1 MHAVQSIPLIP
12 LDAASSIVVNRPMND
27 KPTFRFAPSPN
38 GALHLGHAYSAILN
52 FELAQAIGGRFLV
65 RVEDI
70 DTTRCTPQLEAAM
83 FEDLAWLGLEWEQP
97 VLRQSERFIYY
108 QQALDK
114 LLTQGLLY
122 PSFLSRGEIKQH
134 VKEHPTWPRDPD
146 GAPLYPGLERA
157 WNENERAAAMKSG
170 KPYAWRLDMK
180 QALALHPIEGAEAWG
195 DVVLGRKETP
205 TSYHLS
211 VVVDDA
217 SQGVTHV
224 VRGQDLEASTSIHL
238 LLQKL
243 LGLPSPD
250 YKHHRLI
257 LDDQGERLSKSV
269 KSTAIKALRDDGAS
283 VADIHRMIGWNDNE
297 VEAYL

>member
-1 MHAVQSIPLIP
+1 MQSIP
-12 LDAASSIVVNRPMND
+12 LDAASSIVVNRHMND

-52 FELAQAIGGRFLV
+52 FELAQATGGRFLV

-70 DTTRCTPQLEAAM
+70 DTARCTPQLEVAM
-83 FEDLAWLGLEWEQP
+83 FDDLAWLGLEWEMP
-97 VLRQSERFIYY
+97 VLRQSERFGYY
-108 QQALDK
+108 QEALDN
-114 LLTQGLLY
+114 LRDQGLIY

-134 VKEHPTWPRDPD
+134 VKEHPSWPRDPD
-146 GAPLYPGLERA
+146 GAPLYPGLERN
-157 WNENERAAAMKSG
+157 WNESERLAVMNSG
-170 KPYAWRLDMK
+170 KPYAWRLDMT
-180 QALALHPIEGAEAWG
+180 QALELFPIEGAAAWG

-217 SQGVTHV
+217 AQGVSHV
-224 VRGQDLEASTSIHL
+224 VRGRDLEASTSIHL

-243 LGLPSPD
+243 LDLPSPD

-257 LDDQGERLSKSV
+257 LDEQGERLSKSV
-269 KSTAIKALRDDGAS
+269 KSTALRALRDDGAS
-283 VADIHRMIGWNDNE
+283 VADIHRLIGWNDNE
-297 VEAYL
+297 VEVYR

>member
-1 MHAVQSIPLIP
+1 
-12 LDAASSIVVNRPMND
+12 MND

-52 FELAQAIGGRFLV
+52 FEIAKRLGGRILV

-70 DTTRCTPQLEAAM
+70 DTARCTPELEAGM
-83 FEDLAWLGLEWEQP
+83 FDDLAWLGLEWELP
-97 VLRQSERFIYY
+97 ILRQSERFGIY
-108 QQALDK
+108 QKALDR
-114 LLTQGLLY
+114 LQEQGLIY
-122 PSFLSRGEIKQH
+122 PSFLSRGEIKQD
-134 VKEHPTWPRDPD
+134 VKNHPTWPRDPD
-146 GAPLYPGLERA
+146 GAPLYPGLERD
-157 WNENERAAAMKSG
+157 WSTSDRAIAVNSG

-180 QALALHPIEGAEAWG
+180 QALALHPIEGAAAWG

-217 SQGVTHV
+217 AQGVTHV
-224 VRGQDLEASTSIHL
+224 VRGQDLEAATSIHL

-243 LGLPSPD
+243 LGLPSPH

-257 LDDQGERLSKSV
+257 LDEQGERLSKSV
-269 KSTAIKALRDDGAS
+269 KSTALKALRDDGAS
-283 VADIHRMIGWNDNE
+283 VADVHRLIGWNGNE
-297 VEAYL
+297 VEAYC

>member
-1 MHAVQSIPLIP
+1 MT
-12 LDAASSIVVNRPMND
+12 D

-52 FELAQAIGGRFLV
+52 FELTKATGGRFLM

-70 DTTRCTPQLEAAM
+70 DTARCTPHLEAAM
-83 FEDLAWLGLEWEQP
+83 FDDLAWLGLEWETP
-97 VLRQSERFIYY
+97 VLRQSERFGKY
-108 QQALDK
+108 QQALDN
-114 LLTQGLLY
+114 LLDQGLIYL
-122 PSFLSRGEIKQH
+122 SFLSRGEIKQH
-134 VKEHPTWPRDPD
+134 IKEHPSWPHDPD
-146 GAPLYPGLERA
+146 GAPLYPGLEREWSDA
-157 WNENERAAAMKSG
+157 ERATAMNSG
-170 KPYAWRLDMK
+170 KPYAWRLDMAR
-180 QALALHPIEGAEAWG
+180 ALARFPIEGAEAWG

-217 SQGVTHV
+217 AQGVSHV
-224 VRGQDLEASTSIHL
+224 VRGRDLEASTSIHL

-257 LDDQGERLSKSV
+257 LDEQGERLSKSV
-269 KSTAIKALRDDGAS
+269 KSTALKALRDDGAS
-283 VADIHRMIGWNDNE
+283 VADIHRLIGWNDNE
-297 VEAYL
+297 LDAYL

>member
-1 MHAVQSIPLIP
+1 MKAVQSIPL
-12 LDAASSIVVNRPMND
+12 DVAQVIVVNRSMND

-52 FELAQAIGGRFLV
+52 FQLAKRTGGRFFV

-70 DTTRCTPQLEAAM
+70 DTARCTPQLEVAM
-83 FEDLAWLGLEWEQP
+83 LDDLAWLGLEWEQP
-97 VLRQSERFIYY
+97 ILRQSDRFEIY
-108 QQALDK
+108 QKALDN
-114 LLTQGLLY
+114 LLEQGLIY

-134 VKEHPTWPRDPD
+134 VKEQPNWPRDPD
-146 GAPLYPGLERA
+146 GAPVYPGLERDWSA
-157 WNENERAAAMKSG
+157 SERAIAMNSG
-170 KPYAWRLDMK
+170 KPYAWRLNMK
-180 QALALHPIEGAEAWG
+180 QALARFPIEGAGAWG
-195 DVVLGRKETP
+195 DVVLGRKEMP

-217 SQGVTHV
+217 AQGVTHV

-243 LGLPSPD
+243 LDLPSPD

-257 LDDQGERLSKSV
+257 LDEQGERLSKSV
-269 KSTAIKALRDDGAS
+269 KSTALKSLREDGAS
-283 VADIHRMIGWNDNE
+283 VADIHRLIGWNDNE
-297 VEAYL
+297 VEVYL

>member
-1 MHAVQSIPLIP
+1 MKAVQSIL
-12 LDAASSIVVNRPMND
+12 LDAARVIVVNRHMND

-52 FELAQAIGGRFLV
+52 FEIAKRLGGRILV

-70 DTTRCTPQLEAAM
+70 DTARCTPELEAAM
-83 FEDLAWLGLEWEQP
+83 FDDLTWLGLEWELP
-97 VLRQSERFIYY
+97 VLRQSERFGIY
-108 QQALDK
+108 QEVLDR
-114 LLTQGLLY
+114 LQEQGLIY

-134 VKEHPTWPRDPD
+134 VKNHPTWARDPD
-146 GAPLYPGLERA
+146 GAPLYPGLERD
-157 WNENERAAAMKSG
+157 WSESERAAAKNSG

-180 QALALHPIEGAEAWG
+180 QALALYPIEGAAAWG

-217 SQGVTHV
+217 AQGVTHV
-224 VRGQDLEASTSIHL
+224 VRGQDLEAATSIHL

-243 LGLPSPD
+243 LGQPSPD

-257 LDDQGERLSKSV
+257 LDEQGERLSKSV
-269 KSTAIKALRDDGAS
+269 KSTALKALREDGAS
-283 VADIHRMIGWNDNE
+283 VADIHRLIGWNDNE
-297 VEAYL
+297 VEAYC

>member
-1 MHAVQSIPLIP
+1 
-12 LDAASSIVVNRPMND
+12 MND
-27 KPTFRFAPSPN
+27 QPTFRFAPSPN

-52 FELAQAIGGRFLV
+52 FELAQATGGRFLV

-70 DTTRCTPQLEAAM
+70 DTARCTPLLEAAM
-83 FEDLAWLGLEWEQP
+83 FEDLAWLDLEWEPP
-97 VLRQSERFIYY
+97 VLRQSKRFGLY
-108 QQALDK
+108 QEMLDI
-114 LLTQGLLY
+114 LQDQGLIY

-134 VKEHPTWPRDPD
+134 VKAQPSWPRDPD
-146 GAPLYPGLERA
+146 GAPLYPGLERDWSEA
-157 WNENERAAAMKSG
+157 ERATAMKSG
-170 KPYAWRLDMK
+170 KPYAWRLNMK
-180 QALALHPIEGAEAWG
+180 QALALHPIAGAEAWG

-217 SQGVTHV
+217 AQGVTHV
-224 VRGQDLEASTSIHL
+224 VRGRDLEASTSIHL

-243 LGLPSPD
+243 LGLPSPH

-283 VADIHRMIGWNDNE
+283 VADIHHLIGWNDSE

>member
-1 MHAVQSIPLIP
+1 MQSIP
-12 LDAASSIVVNRPMND
+12 LDAASSIVVNRHMNH

-52 FELAQAIGGRFLV
+52 FKLAQATGGRFLV

-70 DTTRCTPQLEAAM
+70 DTARCTPQLEAAM
-83 FEDLAWLGLEWEQP
+83 FDDLAWLGLEWETP
-97 VLRQSERFIYY
+97 VLRQSERFGLY
-108 QQALDK
+108 QEALDK
-114 LLTQGLLY
+114 LLKQGLIY

-134 VKEHPTWPRDPD
+134 VKDHPSWPRDPD
-146 GAPLYPGLERA
+146 DAPLYPGLERD
-157 WNENERAAAMKSG
+157 WSERERVAAMNGG
-170 KPYAWRLDMK
+170 KPYAWRLHMT
-180 QALALHPIEGAEAWG
+180 QALARFPIEGAATWG

-217 SQGVTHV
+217 AQGVSHV
-224 VRGQDLEASTSIHL
+224 VRGRDLEASTSIHL

-243 LGLPSPD
+243 LDLPSPD

-257 LDDQGERLSKSV
+257 LDEKGERLSKSV
-269 KSTAIKALRDDGAS
+269 KSTALKALRDDGAS
-283 VADIHRMIGWNDNE
+283 VADIHRLIGWNAKE
-297 VEAYL
+297 IEAYL